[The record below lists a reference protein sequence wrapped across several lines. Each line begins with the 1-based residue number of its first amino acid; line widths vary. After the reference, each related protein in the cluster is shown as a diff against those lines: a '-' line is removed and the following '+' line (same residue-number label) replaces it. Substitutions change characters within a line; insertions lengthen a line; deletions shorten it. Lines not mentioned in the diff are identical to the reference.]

1 MDEYLKQIGT
11 KQKIIQGTRDAIKR
25 AIENRNATSIERQRK
40 TITKTAE
47 EIYELKVKI
56 HEIRI
61 ERGDNED
68 EIKTW
73 TDSIER
79 ELETWDNEVASAL
92 KTTAEWKQQ
101 EDERAKLREL
111 EMAAKEREEKFK
123 QDMEFDK
130 VQMEQK
136 MQHELKIEKARKEG
150 EKTRNTNAKLPK
162 LVITPFNGTPLD
174 WLRFWNQ
181 FEAEIDQA
189 DVAPITKYSY
199 LKELVNPKVR
209 VSIDGL
215 PFSTEGYERAKN
227 ILKSK
232 YGDMSE
238 IVNAYAHN
246 IIHLP
251 TIQGTNAGKIH
262 EFYNQLLSNVQ
273 SLETLGKLRE
283 VNGYV
288 RMCLD
293 KLEGIRGDLVR
304 TDDDWRQWDFIKL
317 VDALRKWTERNPV
330 KVNEKLSD
338 RSDKHARYSRTNAFQ
353 ARQRETKQRR
363 CVYCNEISHA
373 SINCHKVVSTA
384 DRKKHLSEHRLCF
397 NCTGAEHRA
406 SDCRSKFG
414 CSKCKR
420 RHHTSI
426 CGRLR

>member
-1 MDEYLKQIGT
+1 
-11 KQKIIQGTRDAIKR
+11 
-25 AIENRNATSIERQRK
+25 
-40 TITKTAE
+40 
-47 EIYELKVKI
+47 
-56 HEIRI
+56 
-61 ERGDNED
+61 
-68 EIKTW
+68 
-73 TDSIER
+73 
-79 ELETWDNEVASAL
+79 
-92 KTTAEWKQQ
+92 
-101 EDERAKLREL
+101 
-111 EMAAKEREEKFK
+111 
-123 QDMEFDK
+123 
-130 VQMEQK
+130 
-136 MQHELKIEKARKEG
+136 
-150 EKTRNTNAKLPK
+150 
-162 LVITPFNGTPLD
+162 
-174 WLRFWNQ
+174 
-181 FEAEIDQA
+181 
-189 DVAPITKYSY
+189 
-199 LKELVNPKVR
+199 
-209 VSIDGL
+209 
-215 PFSTEGYERAKN
+215 
-227 ILKSK
+227 
-232 YGDMSE
+232 MSE
-238 IVNAYAHN
+238 IVNAYVHN

-251 TIQGTNAGKIH
+251 TIQGTNASKIH

-353 ARQRETKQRR
+353 ARHRETKQRR

-426 CGRLR
+426 CDASGENVVIYGVSIILLV

>member
-150 EKTRNTNAKLPK
+150 EKT
-162 LVITPFNGTPLD
+162 
-174 WLRFWNQ
+174 
-181 FEAEIDQA
+181 
-189 DVAPITKYSY
+189 
-199 LKELVNPKVR
+199 
-209 VSIDGL
+209 
-215 PFSTEGYERAKN
+215 
-227 ILKSK
+227 
-232 YGDMSE
+232 
-238 IVNAYAHN
+238 
-246 IIHLP
+246 
-251 TIQGTNAGKIH
+251 
-262 EFYNQLLSNVQ
+262 
-273 SLETLGKLRE
+273 
-283 VNGYV
+283 
-288 RMCLD
+288 
-293 KLEGIRGDLVR
+293 
-304 TDDDWRQWDFIKL
+304 
-317 VDALRKWTERNPV
+317 
-330 KVNEKLSD
+330 
-338 RSDKHARYSRTNAFQ
+338 
-353 ARQRETKQRR
+353 
-363 CVYCNEISHA
+363 
-373 SINCHKVVSTA
+373 
-384 DRKKHLSEHRLCF
+384 
-397 NCTGAEHRA
+397 
-406 SDCRSKFG
+406 
-414 CSKCKR
+414 
-420 RHHTSI
+420 
-426 CGRLR
+426 